1 MSLHI
6 SLYLYQNF
14 LLISSPLHHHHRRPS
29 CSSPPRSFDFVAFFT
44 TVTLITNTTGHLSL
58 SLSVSYLSLF
68 SSHLSI
74 LSSNRFCFFTDLR
87 RRSSGVTERHL
98 RLSVVRQRC
107 KAGSL
112 LLVRGRWLKLCEG
125 GDGG

>member
-58 SLSVSYLSLF
+58 SLY
-68 SSHLSI
+68 
-74 LSSNRFCFFTDLR
+74 LR

>member
-14 LLISSPLHHHHRRPS
+14 LLISSPFHHHHRRPS
-29 CSSPPRSFDFVAFFT
+29 CSSPPHSFDFVAFFT
-44 TVTLITNTTGHLSL
+44 TVTLITNTT
-58 SLSVSYLSLF
+58 
-68 SSHLSI
+68 
-74 LSSNRFCFFTDLR
+74 DLR
-87 RRSSGVTERHL
+87 RNSDETEWRSIGVTERHL

-125 GDGG
+125 GDDG